1 MLLSANFGA
10 LKGYLIGAAAFWGF
24 VFVLTVIWVF
34 GLPGTP
40 ALTGPKGTDPSFKQ
54 FQLNSSVAAR
64 YTAAQQFQGAA
75 SNGWK
80 EEPVE
85 PVGGAKL
92 PTDQET
98 LRADLETAKQAIQ
111 QDLITDFNKDVK
123 ESSKELDV
131 TNIDAKV
138 FYTNQKGTELAAVVI
153 SGKEPPK
160 GSGLE
165 KPTFAPKTFFAY
177 RDPGA
182 DRIGRAGRRR
192 GAGRSLQ
199 YQDGQG
205 PGRRPGDN
213 RRPVRGGQGAHGRLP
228 DRRVRQPRARH
239 RDRRTLAERPV
250 LRDGGAADHGHLRR
264 GDVSGQVGVEDL
276 LRELAPRV
284 LCALV
289 RRYGHFDAC
298 EDAVQEALLAA
309 ATGWPEQGLPDNPRA
324 WLITVASRRLTDQ
337 LRSEASRKR
346 REAAAATLAPVDQ
359 PVVPAPGD
367 ERPPDQDDT
376 LTLLFL

>member
-40 ALTGPKGTDPSFKQ
+40 ALTGPKGTDLSFKQ

-111 QDLITDFNKDVK
+111 QDL
-123 ESSKELDV
+123 

-182 DRIGRAGRRR
+182 PYVPSLIVMGVALVLFVAHVAGLGAAERRR
-192 GAGRSLQ
+192 PLGT
-199 YQDGQG
+199 
-205 PGRRPGDN
+205 P
-213 RRPVRGGQGAHGRLP
+213 
-228 DRRVRQPRARH
+228 PR
-239 RDRRTLAERPV
+239 TPAE
-250 LRDGGAADHGHLRR
+250 
-264 GDVSGQVGVEDL
+264 SGT
-276 LRELAPRV
+276 R
-284 LCALV
+284 
-289 RRYGHFDAC
+289 
-298 EDAVQEALLAA
+298 
-309 ATGWPEQGLPDNPRA
+309 
-324 WLITVASRRLTDQ
+324 
-337 LRSEASRKR
+337 
-346 REAAAATLAPVDQ
+346 
-359 PVVPAPGD
+359 VPASS
-367 ERPPDQDDT
+367 
-376 LTLLFL
+376 